1 MVIKL
6 ATVRKLPDTATLRR
20 LRGQGWTQKQIAETY
35 GATESA
41 VWKALQRAG
50 YIDPQVTYKEI
61 LPWDIAE
68 EHKAVAVMERF
79 RSIMKQRRGTEL
91 RAEEERLLS
100 RWLQDLEANDLVVA
114 YHPEAPAN
122 SASSKGGFYYV
133 PKSSGDD
140 WIIRRPTPH

>member
-1 MVIKL
+1 MP
-6 ATVRKLPDTATLRR
+6 TVRKLPDTATLRR
-20 LRGQGWTQKQIAETY
+20 LRVQGHTQKQIAEAY

-50 YIDPQVTYKEI
+50 YIDRQVTYKEI

-68 EHKAVAVMERF
+68 AHKATAVMERF
-79 RSIMKQRRGTEL
+79 RSIVKQRKGAPL
-91 RAEEERLLS
+91 REEEEVLLN
-100 RWLQDLEANDLVVA
+100 RWLRDLEANDLVVD
-114 YHPEAPAN
+114 YHPAAPAN

-133 PKSSGDD
+133 PKTADDD

>member
-1 MVIKL
+1 MP
-6 ATVRKLPDTATLRR
+6 TVRKLPDTATLRR
-20 LRGQGWTQKQIAETY
+20 LRTQGWTQKQIAESY

-41 VWKALQRAG
+41 VWKAMQRAG
-50 YIDPQVTYKEI
+50 YIEPQVTYKEI

-68 EHKAVAVMERF
+68 AHKATAIMERF
-79 RSIMKQRRGTEL
+79 RSIVKQRKGAAL
-91 RAEEERLLS
+91 RQEEEMLLQ
-100 RWLQDLEANDLVVA
+100 RWLRDLEANELVVA

-133 PKSSGDD
+133 PKSADDD

>member
-1 MVIKL
+1 MP
-6 ATVRKLPDTATLRR
+6 TVRKLPDTTTLRR
-20 LRGQGWTQKQIAETY
+20 LRTQGWTQRQIADTY

-50 YIDPQVTYKEI
+50 YIEPQVTYKEI

-68 EHKAVAVMERF
+68 AHKATAVMERF
-79 RSIMKQRRGTEL
+79 RSIVKQRKGTAL
-91 RAEEERLLS
+91 RADEEVLLT
-100 RWLQDLEANDLVVA
+100 RWLKDLEANELVVA

-133 PKSSGDD
+133 PKTADDD